1 MIAYQVVFSPQ
12 ALEQLAALYHYIAV
26 AASPD
31 VAQRYTEAIVEY
43 CETLHTFPLRGSK
56 RDDIRPG
63 LRVTNYKGRTVI
75 AFDVSGALVSVIG
88 IFYGGQHYKNTL
100 GSADWGINSPWKCA

>member
-1 MIAYQVVFSPQ
+1 MITYRIVFSPE
-12 ALEQLAALYHYIAV
+12 ALEQLASLYRYIAV

-31 VAQRYTEAIVEY
+31 VAQRYTEAIVGY
-43 CETLHTFPLRGSK
+43 CETLHTSPLRGSK

-75 AFDVSGALVSVIG
+75 AFDVSEAVVSIIG
-88 IFYGGQHYKNTL
+88 IFYGGQDYENTL
-100 GSADWGINSPWKCA
+100 GSSDWGISHQ

>member
-1 MIAYQVVFSPQ
+1 
-12 ALEQLAALYHYIAV
+12 
-26 AASPD
+26 

-63 LRVTNYKGRTVI
+63 LRVTNYKGRAVI
-75 AFDVSGALVSVIG
+75 AFDVSEALVSIIG
-88 IFYGGQHYKNTL
+88 IFYGGQDYENTL
-100 GSADWGINSPWKCA
+100 GSPDWDINSQ